1 MILYSIKN
9 TNSLKSKIPR
19 LEEEPIIDK
28 TIFSKDVSKLIKKYE
43 SFLTKLRHSYDLETV
58 KPTNGVNFV
67 NSEIIEDFYPVDK
80 IDKQI
85 LLDMINVEEVR
96 YEKKL

>member
-43 SFLTKLRHSYDLETV
+43 SFLTKLRHSFDTESV
-58 KPTNGVNFV
+58 KPPPGMNFV
-67 NSEIIEDFYPVDK
+67 NS
-80 IDKQI
+80 
-85 LLDMINVEEVR
+85 
-96 YEKKL
+96 